1 MLCCPTTVY
10 LDSTCI
16 KMSHARL
23 CLNDSYTGGS
33 DVVLSDY
40 SVHEHHLHQGVLPVL
55 RLSDRYQHP
64 DVIDD
69 AIIAYSPSP
78 PTSLEP

>member
-1 MLCCPTTVY
+1 
-10 LDSTCI
+10 
-16 KMSHARL
+16 
-23 CLNDSYTGGS
+23 
-33 DVVLSDY
+33 VLSDY
-40 SVHEHHLHQGVLPVL
+40 SVHEHHLHQGVLPML